1 MRLDIGSGLLQCSL
15 NTGYNWPSQ
24 YFLDNK
30 DIVYV
35 LFFSSMKYYLGFF
48 FFFNWLEILLHTG
61 AELNLCLGQCPL
73 YKKKK
78 KFNYFILCI
87 IIETIKDLATK
98 IGIGTQ
104 IFELV

>member
-1 MRLDIGSGLLQCSL
+1 MKI
-15 NTGYNWPSQ
+15 
-24 YFLDNK
+24 
-30 DIVYV
+30 
-35 LFFSSMKYYLGFF
+35 LFGFF
-48 FFFNWLEILLHTG
+48 FFLNWLEILLHTG
-61 AELNLCLGQCPL
+61 AELNLCLGQCPPS
-73 YKKKK
+73 KK

>member
-1 MRLDIGSGLLQCSL
+1 MPAI
-15 NTGYNWPSQ
+15 
-24 YFLDNK
+24 K
-30 DIVYV
+30 
-35 LFFSSMKYYLGFF
+35 K
-48 FFFNWLEILLHTG
+48 
-61 AELNLCLGQCPL
+61 
-73 YKKKK
+73 KKKK